1 MNRDFTFETYGALL
15 DAGLESGYSFLTV
28 REYLATD
35 DEDLPEQFVIL
46 RHDVDRKPEN
56 ALAMA
61 RLEAMK
67 DVPSTYYV
75 RTIDK
80 TFQPKLIKEL
90 EALGHEVGYHYEDMD
105 RADGDVDAAHE
116 SFRAEL
122 ARMRA
127 LVSVDTVCMHGN
139 PLTAHDN
146 RDMWDAA
153 ATGGETAADGGAVTG
168 DAGAETAPVSTSG
181 AAASDRSDA
190 TASSRGGTPTFESYD
205 LLGEAYLS
213 MDFEDVTYFSD
224 TGRTWRDGAL
234 KIKDHTM
241 GEGDKRIQVDTTD
254 ELAAL
259 LRSGEV
265 DRICAL
271 SHPNR
276 WARTPG
282 ELVVESAKD
291 YAINVAKR
299 GINVVA

>member
-1 MNRDFTFETYGALL
+1 MIDTNRDFTFETYGELL
-15 DAGLESGYSFLTV
+15 DAGLESGYEFLTV

-35 DEDLPEQFVIL
+35 DGELPDQFIIL

-61 RLEAMK
+61 RLEAARG
-67 DVPSTYYV
+67 VPSTYYV

-80 TFQPKLIKEL
+80 TFQPGLIRRIE
-90 EALGHEVGYHYEDMD
+90 ELGHEVGYHYEDMD
-105 RADGDVDAAHE
+105 RADGDVAAAHE
-116 SFRAEL
+116 SFSAEL

-146 RDMWDAA
+146 RDMWDA
-153 ATGGETAADGGAVTG
+153 DGGASEAAAGGTATDGGALTG
-168 DAGAETAPVSTSG
+168 EAETTEGKSG
-181 AAASDRSDA
+181 TGVVASDEH
-190 TASSRGGTPTFESYD
+190 GGTPTFDTYG

-271 SHPNR
+271 THPNR

-282 ELVVESAKD
+282 EWAIESAKD

>member
-1 MNRDFTFETYGALL
+1 MIDTNRDFTFETYGELL
-15 DAGLESGYSFLTV
+15 DAGLESGYEFPTV

-35 DEDLPEQFVIL
+35 DEELPEQFIIL

-61 RLEAMK
+61 RLEATRG
-67 DVPSTYYV
+67 VSSTYYV

-80 TFQPKLIKEL
+80 TFQPGLIRRIE
-90 EALGHEVGYHYEDMD
+90 ELGHEVGYHYEDMD
-105 RADGDVDAAHE
+105 RADGDVAAAHE
-116 SFRAEL
+116 SFSAEL

-139 PLTAHDN
+139 PLTAYDN
-146 RDMWDAA
+146 RDMWDTA
-153 ATGGETAADGGAVTG
+153 ATEGGTAADGGVLTNG
-168 DAGAETAPVSTSG
+168 V
-181 AAASDRSDA
+181 AASEGTVTEPRSA
-190 TASSRGGTPTFESYD
+190 GTPTFDDYD

-241 GEGDKRIQVDTTD
+241 GDGDKRIQVGTTE

-259 LRSGEV
+259 LRSGDI
-265 DRICAL
+265 DRFCAL
-271 SHPNR
+271 THPNR
-276 WARTPG
+276 WARTSR
-282 ELVVESAKD
+282 EWAIESAKD

-299 GINVVA
+299 GINLVDRA

>member
-1 MNRDFTFETYGALL
+1 MNRDFTFETYGELL
-15 DAGLESGYSFLTV
+15 DAGLESGYEFLTV

-35 DEDLPEQFVIL
+35 DEELPDQFVIL

-61 RLEAMK
+61 RLEAARG
-67 DVPSTYYV
+67 VPSTYYV

-80 TFQPKLIKEL
+80 TFRPGLIRRIE
-90 EALGHEVGYHYEDMD
+90 ELGHEVGYHYEDMD
-105 RADGDVDAAHE
+105 RADGDVAAAHE
-116 SFRAEL
+116 SFSAEL

-146 RDMWDAA
+146 RDMWDAD
-153 ATGGETAADGGAVTG
+153 GTAPASERAVDGGTVT
-168 DAGAETAPVSTSG
+168 DD
-181 AAASDRSDA
+181 AAASDGIA
-190 TASSRGGTPTFESYD
+190 TMTRRAGTPTLEDYD

-241 GEGDKRIQVDTTD
+241 GEGDKRIQVDTTE

-265 DRICAL
+265 DRLCAL
-271 SHPNR
+271 THPNR

-282 ELVVESAKD
+282 EWAIESAKD